1 MVLFCLFTSAANKA
15 NTQRTR
21 PCCSQTHDFCIMH
34 NSNRPEETLMAA
46 HMEVLAVTGEKM
58 RRRIH
63 EGRATLSGSK
73 CHERCLLS
81 KNEGFSFSSLGCMLE
96 VGL

>member
-1 MVLFCLFTSAANKA
+1 
-15 NTQRTR
+15 
-21 PCCSQTHDFCIMH
+21 MH

-81 KNEGFSFSSLGCMLE
+81 ENEGFSFSSLGCMLE
-96 VGL
+96 VGLERPREAHLCISSLITSYFGIRYIFVL